1 MALLAP
7 YLSHR
12 LRKLDRLLS
21 ARALLGGA
29 ALGTAG
35 HGFLWPGLAAVGAS
49 TAWGEALPLQGPHS
63 ALSLSGDSSALRVEA
78 WLELPGGGGSQSL
91 LLASAVPVSLAHMAL
106 SSAWAFSGPC
116 TQCPALSR
124 AHGCYPWGS
133 PSE

>member
-78 WLELPGGGGSQSL
+78 WLELPGGG
-91 LLASAVPVSLAHMAL
+91 AP
-106 SSAWAFSGPC
+106 
-116 TQCPALSR
+116 
-124 AHGCYPWGS
+124 S
-133 PSE
+133 PSCWHQLSQ